1 LDDASS
7 SQALAIAL
15 RYRQPFL
22 LKRDTLLSANKDFV
36 DRMIIN
42 PLAREQDGDVEL
54 LLELSERMCSIF
66 TTQSRLQAA
75 LARSVEAEE
84 VISNTS
90 FGF

>member
-1 LDDASS
+1 
-7 SQALAIAL
+7 
-15 RYRQPFL
+15 
-22 LKRDTLLSANKDFV
+22 
-36 DRMIIN
+36 MIIN